1 MQAEKE
7 DSICIFSMIGDKLQ
21 SNSLVLHSFNVVG
34 EGEEGEEGEEIFDI
48 ADKSWRQCV
57 TGLDG
62 V

>member
-34 EGEEGEEGEEIFDI
+34 EGEEIFDI